1 MSSTTKI
8 ILKGTRDIFATNQ
21 MIMMKKRMQ
30 KVAVFWLFILDNNDT
45 RIMTM
50 EEVIFIVFQLV
61 IF

>member
-21 MIMMKKRMQ
+21 MIMLKKRMQ
-30 KVAVFWLFILDNNDT
+30 KVAVFWLFILNNNDT